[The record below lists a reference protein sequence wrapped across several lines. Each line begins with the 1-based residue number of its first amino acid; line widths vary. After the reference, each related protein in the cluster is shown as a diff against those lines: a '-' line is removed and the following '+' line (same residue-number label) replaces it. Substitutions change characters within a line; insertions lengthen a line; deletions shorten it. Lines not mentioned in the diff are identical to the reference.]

1 MRRGR
6 HGVFSF
12 ALRHARYNAEVVD
25 DVNCLTAIHSCFMFD
40 KSRMMGCFDKKFNEF
55 TPTRARLLSFTCSA
69 MSDSALLITLPSHFP
84 PESILAQQTRAEWYT
99 IRTYKKQKWAGQWPP
114 MTTNRI
120 TNIYFQCKP
129 ALRAGDWQGTRLFI
143 SWSKSHCHLLWCAA
157 PVVMCRV
164 PQKVQ
169 WTNRRRNTES
179 NTISF

>member
-6 HGVFSF
+6 HGIFSF

-55 TPTRARLLSFTCSA
+55 TPTRARWLSFTCSA
-69 MSDSALLITLPSHFP
+69 MSDSALLITLRSHFP
-84 PESILAQQTRAEWYT
+84 PESIFAQQTRAE
-99 IRTYKKQKWAGQWPP
+99 
-114 MTTNRI
+114 TTNRT

-143 SWSKSHCHLLWCAA
+143 SWSKSHCHLLWCVA

-164 PQKVQ
+164 PQEVQ
-169 WTNRRRNTES
+169 
-179 NTISF
+179 